1 MRCSINRSH
10 LTLALCAVVL
20 MGCSGTRDRAAQ
32 NTASMPA
39 LALVNDVCSLCHGMT
54 GESVAPLFPKLA
66 GQQKDYLKQQLT
78 DFKGHVRM
86 DKASTQYMW
95 GFTHLTESQITE
107 LADYFSKQRPMQAEA
122 ETPDARGELIFRH
135 GVPESGIA
143 QCSACHG
150 AEGRG
155 HGQTPRVAGQHAAY
169 LIRQIQVFQQAD
181 LRERGDL
188 TSQIAHTL
196 SDADSE
202 AVARYMARLGA
213 TE

>member
-1 MRCSINRSH
+1 MKTSLNY
-10 LTLALCAVVL
+10 
-20 MGCSGTRDRAAQ
+20 CSGPGNANRLKDARCRRVVTCEPYTP
-32 NTASMPA
+32 NGKVSSSGSSS
-39 LALVNDVCSLCHGMT
+39 SLLGSC
-54 GESVAPLFPKLA
+54 
-66 GQQKDYLKQQLT
+66 
-78 DFKGHVRM
+78 
-86 DKASTQYMW
+86 

-107 LADYFSKQRPMQAEA
+107 LADYYSKQPAMQAEA

-169 LIRQIQVFQQAD
+169 MIRQIQVFQQAD

-196 SDADSE
+196 SDADAE
-202 AVARYMARLGA
+202 AVAHYMARLGP
-213 TE
+213 

>member
-1 MRCSINRSH
+1 
-10 LTLALCAVVL
+10 
-20 MGCSGTRDRAAQ
+20 
-32 NTASMPA
+32 
-39 LALVNDVCSLCHGMT
+39 
-54 GESVAPLFPKLA
+54 
-66 GQQKDYLKQQLT
+66 
-78 DFKGHVRM
+78 
-86 DKASTQYMW
+86 
-95 GFTHLTESQITE
+95 
-107 LADYFSKQRPMQAEA
+107 MQAEA

-143 QCSACHG
+143 QCSAC
-150 AEGRG
+150 